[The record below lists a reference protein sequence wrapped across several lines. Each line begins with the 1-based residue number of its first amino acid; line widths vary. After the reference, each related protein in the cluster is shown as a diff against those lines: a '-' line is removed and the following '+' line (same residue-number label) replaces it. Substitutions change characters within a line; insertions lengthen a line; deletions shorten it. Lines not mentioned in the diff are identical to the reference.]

1 MHIESAESW
10 ILRQAFIKNQLF
22 CDRSHAIWRG
32 LKLVFCV
39 RYLSKANCL
48 RQAECHMAGAEVDI
62 LREAF
67 IKNRKISYA
76 ARVLCLAT
84 PGPQGLKGEG
94 VGRTRVGF

>member
-1 MHIESAESW
+1 
-10 ILRQAFIKNQLF
+10 
-22 CDRSHAIWRG
+22 
-32 LKLVFCV
+32 
-39 RYLSKANCL
+39 
-48 RQAECHMAGAEVDI
+48 MAGAEVDI